1 MRSNHLILSAAV
13 AATLT
18 TSLHAE
24 ERDLLAP
31 VLVTATRVEYRDVDA
46 PYASEVHTAEQISA
60 SGSNSL
66 YDYLDKHTSLVVMP
80 SYGNPYT
87 QNLDMRGFGIGD
99 GYQNIVVTLNGR
111 RLNNIDQVPQ
121 LLSAVPL
128 ATINRI
134 EITKGSGSVAYGDG
148 ATAGSIQIHTRSL
161 DRIEVN
167 AAAGN
172 YGVRNG
178 DLSAGFVG
186 EMFEFNLNASRY
198 QQDGFSAPDVTG
210 IRDESDKDS
219 YGAQINVYPTDW
231 LELRGGIDSTEIDTR
246 YPGSLTL
253 AEFNANTAQSGIN
266 PYTAQELN
274 TDSWNLGA
282 TAEVISGLELEWD
295 YSKED
300 KRSHFS
306 GAWPWTS
313 NYDYKTNRIAVSY
326 KQNVLSL
333 LAGIDK
339 FDGVRINSSDRT
351 YKENLGYFIQ
361 GDYRFGPTLV
371 SAGLRKESVDY
382 RYAPNA
388 SAALTGEH
396 NLTAWN
402 IGLNHRYSKNLS
414 LFSNLNRSFQAP
426 DIDRFFSG
434 GTFNG
439 FIEPAISRTLN
450 IGANLTLPRDKLK
463 ATLFYSKLK
472 NEIYLD
478 KTFGGFFGTNTN
490 IDKSHKYGLELQ
502 EVHRFNDKLTGSIN
516 YTYTRAIIDREDSG
530 GGGAYDGKDLPGV
543 SDHAVSLGIDYRIS
557 GHSRLGLSHTY
568 RGEAYAAEDFSNTAT
583 QKQEAYHSTD
593 LTFSYRPMEDVE
605 IIASVKNLFEHEN
618 GIWIQDDAIYPV
630 NFTRNWSL
638 GVRASF

>member
-1 MRSNHLILSAAV
+1 MRSNYLLLTAAV

-18 TSLHAE
+18 TTLHAE

-46 PYASEVHTAEQISA
+46 PYASEVHTAEQIRN

-66 YDYLDKHTSLVVMP
+66 YDYLDKHTSLAVMP

-87 QNLDMRGFGIGD
+87 QKIDMRGFGIGD
-99 GYQNIVVTLNGR
+99 GYQNIIITLNGR
-111 RLNNIDQVPQ
+111 RLNNIDIVPQ

-128 ATINRI
+128 ATIDRI

-148 ATAGSIQIHTRSL
+148 ATAGSIQIHTQTQ

-172 YGVRNG
+172 HGVRNG
-178 DLSAGFVG
+178 ELSAGFVG
-186 EMFEFNLNASRY
+186 DMFEFNLNASRY
-198 QQDGFSAPDVTG
+198 QQDGFSDPDITG
-210 IRDESDKDS
+210 IRDESDKDGYS
-219 YGAQINVYPTDW
+219 AQLNVYPTNW

-246 YPGSLTL
+246 YPGPLTL
-253 AEFNANTAQSGIN
+253 TEFNADPAQNSGNT
-266 PYTAQELN
+266 YTVQEFE

-282 TAEVISGLELEWD
+282 TAEVTPGLELEWD

-300 KRSHFS
+300 KFS
-306 GAWPWTS
+306 RYPAWFSSS
-313 NYDYKTNRIAVSY
+313 NYDYESNRLAVAY
-326 KQNVLSL
+326 QQDALSL
-333 LAGIDK
+333 LAGIDQ
-339 FDGVRINSSDRT
+339 FDGVRIGATNRT
-351 YKENLGYFIQ
+351 YKDNMGYFLQ

-382 RYAPNA
+382 RYTPN
-388 SAALTGEH
+388 TGATLNGKH
-396 NLTAWN
+396 DLTAWN
-402 IGLNHRYSKNLS
+402 IGLNHRYSTTLS

-426 DIDRFFSG
+426 DIDRFFTWG
-434 GTFNG
+434 GGFNA

-450 IGANLTLPRDKLK
+450 VGANLTLPRDKLK
-463 ATLFYSKLK
+463 ATLFHTRLK
-472 NEIYLD
+472 NEIYYNSA
-478 KTFGGFFGTNTN
+478 TFTNTN

-502 EVHRFNDKLTGSIN
+502 EAHRFNDRLTGSIN
-516 YTYTRAIIDREDSG
+516 YTYTRAIIDREDM
-530 GGGAYDGKDLPGV
+530 GAGAFDGKDLPGV
-543 SDHAVSLGIDYRIS
+543 SDHAISLGIDYRIS
-557 GHSRLGLSHTY
+557 GRSRLGISHTY
-568 RGEAYAAEDFSNTAT
+568 RGEAYAAEDFSNSAT

-593 LTFSYRPMEDVE
+593 LTFSYQPLEDLE

-618 GIWIQDDAIYPV
+618 GIWVQDDAIYPV

-638 GVRASF
+638 GMRASF